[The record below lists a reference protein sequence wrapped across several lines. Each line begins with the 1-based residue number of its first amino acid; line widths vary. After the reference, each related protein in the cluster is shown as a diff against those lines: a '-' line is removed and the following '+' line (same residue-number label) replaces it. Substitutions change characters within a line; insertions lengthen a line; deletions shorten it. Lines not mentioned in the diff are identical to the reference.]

1 MPLRLHLASLAG
13 GASLLLALVSSSP
26 TLAAPLK
33 PTVQLHGSS
42 TVASAFEQGGHRQ
55 EVGDR
60 DADAPDG
67 LAARSHWW
75 ATHGTRHQHRW
86 GAADHRSA
94 TTGSVDS
101 TTNQVQPRTTGATA
115 AGSGATHS
123 GGAGTT
129 GSTGNKKPTGTTGVT
144 AAGGGAAQSG
154 GAGTTGS
161 TGNKKPTGTT
171 GVTAAGGGPAP
182 SGGTAASGSSGG
194 ALTVG
199 AKINGYTIT
208 RVLHVV
214 ATAYGPS
221 LQDNYPYGP
230 VDASGK
236 PLVPGDIAVDPS
248 VIPMGSHLYVAGY
261 KSPSLPQGGE
271 LGWARD
277 TGGAIKGNRI
287 DIFINGNAQQVS
299 NFGVQPVTV
308 YVLS

>member
-26 TLAAPLK
+26 TLAAPVK
-33 PTVQLHGSS
+33 PTMQLHGSG
-42 TVASAFEQGGHRQ
+42 TVASAFEHGGHRQ
-55 EVGDR
+55 AVGDR
-60 DADAPDG
+60 DADATDG

-129 GSTGNKKPTGTTGVT
+129 GSTGNKKPT
-144 AAGGGAAQSG
+144 S
-154 GAGTTGS
+154 
-161 TGNKKPTGTT
+161 TT